1 MRKENAPAACRPR
14 SVRRFA
20 ALALPVLAMLAGGW
34 SARAEGG
41 SAAPAGGGT
50 GADTGVYA
58 GVFAGPARTGGRVVD
73 VDGFSYSGRSGHT
86 VDFEDGGFVG
96 GVLVGRRF
104 ALGGLAFRIE
114 LDGAFGGTSAK
125 TNRIDP
131 RFQPPDETVSSKVRW
146 VTTARAGVERT
157 VGSATLFATA
167 GLAAARI
174 GNSLTDLDAYR
185 DANGEWVLLP
195 NGRAAQRVDPD
206 DSFYRGST
214 ELGWVVGA
222 GIEAPLTDAWT
233 LRLDGSYL
241 DFGRSTY
248 HANRSGD
255 DRCCGAGTP
264 RRPVTYRIENE
275 LTIMRFALVRRFGGP

>member
-1 MRKENAPAACRPR
+1 MMKERAPAARRPHSIR
-14 SVRRFA
+14 HAA
-20 ALALPVLAMLAGGW
+20 ALALPVLAMLAGGS

-41 SAAPAGGGT
+41 SAAPPGGGT
-50 GADTGVYA
+50 GADSGVYA
-58 GVFAGPARTGGRVVD
+58 GVFAGPARTGARVVD
-73 VDGFSYSGRSGHT
+73 VDGFSYSGRSGHA

-104 ALGGLAFRIE
+104 ELGGLAFRIE

-146 VTTARAGVERT
+146 VATARAGVERA
-157 VGSATLFATA
+157 VGSATLFAAA

-214 ELGWVVGA
+214 ELGWVIGA

-241 DFGRSTY
+241 DLGRSTY

-275 LTIMRFALVRRFGGP
+275 LIIMRLAFVRRFGGP